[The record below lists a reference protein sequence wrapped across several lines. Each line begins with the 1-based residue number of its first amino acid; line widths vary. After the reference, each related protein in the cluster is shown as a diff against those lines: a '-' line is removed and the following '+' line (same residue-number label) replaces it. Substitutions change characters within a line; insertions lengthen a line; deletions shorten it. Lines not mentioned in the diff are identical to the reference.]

1 VGEAGNRGDGHGGW
15 LQWWVGRRAGD
26 GDGGRP
32 GGAVGGGAVVVGGG
46 RRWHSGGGGG
56 GTGEG
61 KHSVHSC
68 VAKCGHAYLA
78 WAGARCL
85 DRVSY
90 LTPEIGYC
98 K

>member
-1 VGEAGNRGDGHGGW
+1 VRPAIEAMVAAGGSSGG
-15 LQWWVGRRAGD
+15 WVGRQAGD

-32 GGAVGGGAVVVGGG
+32 GVRWWWGAGDGGTVVVGGG
-46 RRWHSGGGGG
+46 GTGGGR
-56 GTGEG
+56 
-61 KHSVHSC
+61 HSVHSC

-78 WAGARCL
+78 RAGARCL

-90 LTPEIGYC
+90 LTPEMGYC